1 MLKKT
6 HLIYILF
13 LVLYNPFYSQS
24 LAAVLPAGTEIKV
37 RMGEPIDSQ
46 LRRKGY
52 QFRATVDNVMR
63 IENKVIIKQGA
74 KATGKVTQL
83 TRANKKNPAVIE
95 LVLTHLTI
103 KNKRVKVKSYPVG
116 GKGDNVYRTE
126 LGTTDLG
133 RDEIMSSTG
142 NIIDNTIPVLTKGN
156 YIELSTGSVVYFILA
171 KDVIY

>member
-1 MLKKT
+1 MLKKIK
-6 HLIYILF
+6 LSCIL
-13 LVLYNPFYSQS
+13 LVLLMPPFFKQS
-24 LAAVLPAGTEIKV
+24 LAATLPAGTEIKV
-37 RMGEPIDSQ
+37 RMDEPINSQ
-46 LRRKGY
+46 IRKTGY
-52 QFRATVDNVMR
+52 QFRARVDNEFRVK
-63 IENKVIIKQGA
+63 NKVIIKQGA

-156 YIELSTGSVVYFILA
+156 YIELSTGSVVYFILHDDA
-171 KDVIY
+171 FL